1 MTKTK
6 SKKMTKSTF
15 AIIIMAVVM
24 VAMLAFGGTY
34 AYFTAQVN
42 TLATDTVTIGK
53 VLLAENGAASFTVED
68 TIVPKDIV
76 IDGNI
81 SYTNSSTV
89 DTYVAVVIELKIDS
103 APATI
108 DQLEALGFTFTYEE
122 ANWATATETGR
133 LVFVYTK
140 GDSDFIVT
148 STDTTLN
155 FTSADVTF
163 DASEH
168 STDGVLPED
177 SIQGKVITMSVT
189 AYQTQADNIGDSL
202 TSANAVWTA
211 MKAALGGNYTPATP
225 AP

>member
-1 MTKTK
+1 
-6 SKKMTKSTF
+6 
-15 AIIIMAVVM
+15 M

-53 VLLAENGAASFTVED
+53 VLLAENGSATFTVED
-68 TIVPKDIV
+68 TIVPGDTV
-76 IDGNI
+76 INGNI

-89 DTYVAVVIELKIDS
+89 DTYVAVVIELEIDS

-108 DQLEALGFTFTYEE
+108 DQLEDLGFTFTYNTT
-122 ANWATATETGR
+122 NWATATETGR

-155 FTSADVTF
+155 FTTANVTF

-168 STDGVLPED
+168 STDGELPEE
-177 SIQGKVITMSVT
+177 SIQGKVITMSVA

-202 TSANAVWTA
+202 TSANAVWGA
-211 MKAALGGNYTPATP
+211 MKTALGGNYTPA
-225 AP
+225 A